1 MINKFNKY
9 NIKLY
14 YQDFPGGLVV
24 ENLTSNVRNSGS
36 ILAWG
41 TKIPHAVGQLS
52 PCAVTTDPAHS
63 RAYMPQLERSP
74 HPATKS
80 LCTTIKDP

>member
-14 YQDFPGGLVV
+14 YQDLPGGLVV
-24 ENLTSNVRNSGS
+24 ENPTSNVGNLGS
-36 ILAWG
+36 ILAG
-41 TKIPHAVGQLS
+41 GNKIPHVVGQLS
-52 PCAVTTDPAHS
+52 PCAVTTDPAHY

-80 LCTTIKDP
+80 LHTTTKDP